1 MIGRGWTRGLAT
13 LAVAASLG
21 LGSVVTAQAAPAD
34 LLLPKEGRLKNG
46 LRVLTLEDPK
56 AAVLSFQVWYDVGSR
71 NERPGITGISHLFEH
86 MMFKGSKNIGPEEH
100 SQIIQ
105 AAGGQDNAYTTWDV
119 TVYYED
125 VPPDQLEL
133 CARLESDRMSTLRL
147 TPENLKSERE
157 VVKEE
162 RRYRVDSQPIGQA
175 IEEMTALAYVAH
187 PYHWPT
193 LGWPSDLDAI
203 SLDDV
208 KDYYGIHYAPDKA
221 TLVVCG
227 PVTHDQVMKVAEK
240 YFGPLKPGRPSP
252 PVVTQEPQQNG
263 ERRSTVQAIV
273 QLPIVIAGYKV
284 PPDSSSD
291 TPALE
296 VANRILSQGES
307 SRLYKKLV
315 YDDQSALFAG
325 GFTLGRKNPGLF
337 YAFAAVK
344 PNKDRQAVED
354 TLFAEIDRL
363 GHDGP
368 TTEELTKAKNQAEAE
383 LVFGLESVE
392 DRATAVGQAALITGN
407 ANAASRELD
416 EVRRVSLD
424 DVRRVVA
431 TYLQPTQRTVVWLVP
446 KEGAAQ

>member
-1 MIGRGWTRGLAT
+1 
-13 LAVAASLG
+13 
-21 LGSVVTAQAAPAD
+21 
-34 LLLPKEGRLKNG
+34 
-46 LRVLTLEDPK
+46 
-56 AAVLSFQVWYDVGSR
+56 
-71 NERPGITGISHLFEH
+71 
-86 MMFKGSKNIGPEEH
+86 
-100 SQIIQ
+100 
-105 AAGGQDNAYTTWDV
+105 
-119 TVYYED
+119 
-125 VPPDQLEL
+125 
-133 CARLESDRMSTLRL
+133 
-147 TPENLKSERE
+147 
-157 VVKEE
+157 
-162 RRYRVDSQPIGQA
+162 
-175 IEEMTALAYVAH
+175 
-187 PYHWPT
+187 
-193 LGWPSDLDAI
+193 AI

-252 PVVTQEPQQNG
+252 PVLTQEPQQNG

-344 PNKDRQAVED
+344 PNKDRQAVEA
-354 TLFAEIDRL
+354 TLFAEID
-363 GHDGP
+363 
-368 TTEELTKAKNQAEAE
+368 
-383 LVFGLESVE
+383 
-392 DRATAVGQAALITGN
+392 
-407 ANAASRELD
+407 
-416 EVRRVSLD
+416 
-424 DVRRVVA
+424 
-431 TYLQPTQRTVVWLVP
+431 
-446 KEGAAQ
+446 

>member
-1 MIGRGWTRGLAT
+1 MGLMGLA
-13 LAVAASLG
+13 LG
-21 LGSVVTAQAAPAD
+21 VTAHRALAAPAD

-86 MMFKGSKNIGPEEH
+86 MMFKGSKNVGPEEH
-100 SQIIQ
+100 SRLIQ
-105 AAGGQDNAYTTWDV
+105 AAGGEDNAYTTWDV

-175 IEEMTALAYVAH
+175 IEEMTALAYMAH

-203 SLDDV
+203 NLDDV
-208 KDYYGIHYAPDKA
+208 KSYYAIHYAPDKA

-227 PVTHDQVMKVAEK
+227 PVTHEQVMKVAEK
-240 YFGPLKPGRPSP
+240 YFGSLKPGLPSP
-252 PVVTQEPQQNG
+252 AVTTVEPVQQG

-291 TPALE
+291 TPSIE

-344 PNKDRQAVED
+344 PGKDRTAVED
-354 TLFAEIDRL
+354 TLFAVIHRL
-363 GHDGP
+363 GANGP
-368 TTEELTKAKNQAEAE
+368 TAEELTKAKNQAEAE
-383 LVFGLESVE
+383 LVFGLASAE
-392 DRATAVGQAALITGN
+392 DRATAVGTAALITGDFH
-407 ANAASRELD
+407 AASRQLD
-416 EVRRVSLD
+416 EVRKVTAD

-431 TYLQPTQRTVVWLVP
+431 QYLQPNGRTVVWLVP
-446 KEGAAQ
+446 KEGGSQ